1 MGQVGQSG
9 AAEFPHLH
17 LTVRHNGQPVDPF
30 APEQTTCGPASSPG
44 LWAKTLPY
52 EPGGFLAAG
61 FATEVP
67 SFVAI
72 RAGLPTA
79 TIEANAPA
87 LVLWAEVFGGRAGD
101 SMSFSAK
108 APGGS
113 VVIEGNADLT
123 RTQDQLFRAIG
134 KKMQATLPSGAYLG
148 TVTLMRQ
155 GAEVDRITTQV
166 TIP

>member
-30 APEQTTCGPASSPG
+30 APDQTTCGPASSPG
-44 LWAKTLPY
+44 LWAKALPY
-52 EPGGFLAAG
+52 EPGGFFAAG

-72 RAGLPTA
+72 RAGLPTPA
-79 TIEANAPA
+79 IAANAPA

-101 SMSFSAK
+101 TLSFSAK
-108 APGGS
+108 APDGS

-134 KKMQATLPSGAYLG
+134 KKMHATLPSGAYLG
-148 TVTLMRQ
+148 TVSLMRQ

-166 TIP
+166 TVP